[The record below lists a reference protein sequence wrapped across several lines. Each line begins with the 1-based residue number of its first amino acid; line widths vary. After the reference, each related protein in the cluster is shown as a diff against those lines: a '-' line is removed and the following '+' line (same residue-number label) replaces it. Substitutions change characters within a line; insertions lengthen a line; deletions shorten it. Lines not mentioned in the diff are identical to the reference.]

1 MKKKFGLR
9 KELAVVIMFFVCIL
23 MAVYGLKTMG
33 LIEDDYDNE
42 YNLIENK
49 LTSAALDYYNNR
61 YTQPT
66 GDTVIITF
74 RTLYNNGYIGKLVD
88 AKGRECSGYTKIV
101 SGSIGVS
108 YINCFGYKT
117 SGYVKDYE

>member
-33 LIEDDYDNE
+33 LIEDDYGNE

-61 YTQPT
+61 YNFQ
-66 GDTVIITF
+66 
-74 RTLYNNGYIGKLVD
+74 L
-88 AKGRECSGYTKIV
+88 
-101 SGSIGVS
+101 
-108 YINCFGYKT
+108 
-117 SGYVKDYE
+117 